1 LARNGALGQAYQ
13 ATQPSARAPRP
24 VGWSED
30 TYALVNAAD
39 LSLYQ
44 GQNHFGSQVEAEQYR
59 VAQHDATE
67 LLVVPTYQLEL
78 A

>member
-1 LARNGALGQAYQ
+1 
-13 ATQPSARAPRP
+13 

-39 LSLYQ
+39 LSLYDASS
-44 GQNHFGSQVEAEQYR
+44 HASFPSQIEAEQYR
-59 VAQHDATE
+59 QTVVAATPALESE
-67 LLVVPTYQLEL
+67 LLVVPEYQLAL